1 VNDVQ
6 AKLAEIT
13 ALVEGARAMPMSA
26 SCVLNRG
33 ELSGLLGELEA
44 LLPHELERAQEVLG
58 DKRGVVEQ
66 GRAEARRLLEQARA
80 ERRRLLSRTQVYA
93 EAEREA
99 KRLLGQAQADAD
111 AVREEVEDY
120 VDAKLATFEV
130 VLTKTLAAVE
140 RGREKLAG
148 RTELDELADSGSFL
162 DEPLQE

>member
-1 VNDVQ
+1 
-6 AKLAEIT
+6 
-13 ALVEGARAMPMSA
+13 M
-26 SCVLNRG
+26 
-33 ELSGLLGELEA
+33 
-44 LLPHELERAQEVLG
+44 
-58 DKRGVVEQ
+58 
-66 GRAEARRLLEQARA
+66 
-80 ERRRLLSRTQVYA
+80 YA

-148 RTELDELADSGSFL
+148 RRAGRAGRVRELPRRAVAGVTSALVLSPAPRRLA
-162 DEPLQE
+162 